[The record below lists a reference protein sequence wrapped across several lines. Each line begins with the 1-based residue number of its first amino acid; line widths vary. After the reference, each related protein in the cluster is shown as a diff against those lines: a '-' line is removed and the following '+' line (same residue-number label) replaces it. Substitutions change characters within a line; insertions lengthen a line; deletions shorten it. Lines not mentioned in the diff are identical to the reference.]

1 MTDHTQ
7 QDEMFNIYREIYP
20 EDVHQAYI
28 FLRRFPHTHPLRVPL
43 ANDSSLAD
51 SEKVRYELRY
61 LVAIFKSWKE
71 GYPELQSKLSLQSLL
86 NMDKGDLTKK
96 HMQYEHDGLPY
107 ESFPRLG
114 VKSIGRKAH
123 YYLQIPLSNNGY
135 MYRIIE
141 QADISVGSVTL
152 HKGNAHPAGIGGY
165 VGLTEEGAAQ
175 LAPFAAF
182 AMSWFGCSNPEDL
195 MQSVFYNGPHNR
207 VDVIFE
213 RKNYPQPGD
222 RVSLELCF
230 EPGFPTEE
238 FTRAAFT
245 VTQKYIDNGKRNE
258 KK

>member
-1 MTDHTQ
+1 MSFATLWT
-7 QDEMFNIYREIYP
+7 
-20 EDVHQAYI
+20 
-28 FLRRFPHTHPLRVPL
+28 FLTLGRRGTR
-43 ANDSSLAD
+43 
-51 SEKVRYELRY
+51 
-61 LVAIFKSWKE
+61 
-71 GYPELQSKLSLQSLL
+71 ELQSKLSLQSLL

-96 HMQYEHDGLPY
+96 HMQYKHDGLHDGLPY

-114 VKSIGRKAH
+114 VKAIAGRKAH

-152 HKGNAHPAGIGGY
+152 HKGKTHPAGIGGY

-175 LAPFAAF
+175 FAPFAAF
-182 AMSWFGCSNPEDL
+182 ALSWFGCSSPEDL

-230 EPGFPTEE
+230 QPGFPTED
-238 FTRAAFT
+238 FNRAAFT

-258 KK
+258 KNKRSILQMPGPADGLSELAHRQH